1 MRTIVIEPNF
11 DVWRETARALLVEGA
26 APEQLE
32 ILDTE
37 TPQNLGLVFDEE
49 SAPPR
54 KVEPGQIFVPRTF
67 LEAAQLA
74 SRHASAGR
82 WQLLYRL
89 LWRLQK
95 ERLLMHVDI
104 DNDVAELKRLEQQVR
119 RDLHKMHA
127 FVRFRQVNDE
137 AGNEHL
143 IAWYKPDHD
152 ILELAAPFFEERFP
166 TMRWS
171 ILTPR
176 QSVHWEPDTRRLTW
190 ADGCPREAAP
200 QDDELEELWR
210 SYYKSVFN
218 PARLNPRAMRSEMPV
233 RYWQNMP
240 EIELLPQLMMQAGG
254 RTEAMIKAQK
264 VETAEAY
271 LPSQHT
277 LPKLSHA
284 LPLCK
289 GCELYCHATQAVFGE
304 GAAHAELMLVG
315 EQPGDEEDRK
325 GKPFVGP
332 AGRVLNRVVEEL
344 GLDRKTMYVTNAV
357 KHFKFVDRG
366 TRRLH
371 QSPRLSEVTA
381 CRPWLL
387 AELEA
392 VKPKVVVCLGATA
405 AKSLMGAKFALM
417 KDRGKLVSSP
427 YAEQV
432 VATIHPSAVLRA
444 MDPQGSEQLYDFLRQ
459 DLLFAHKIA
468 IGKVSY
474 DERSRRV

>member
-1 MRTIVIEPNF
+1 MRQVVIEPDF
-11 DVWRETARALLVEGA
+11 EAWRSTARGLLVNGVDPDA
-26 APEQLE
+26 VQ
-32 ILDTE
+32 ILDRE
-37 TPQNLGLVFDEE
+37 TPQNLGLIFGQDD
-49 SAPPR
+49 APLR
-54 KVEPGQIFVPRTF
+54 KVEPGNIVVPKAF
-67 LEAAQLA
+67 LEAAQVA
-74 SRHASAGR
+74 ARHASPER
-82 WQLLYRL
+82 WQLMYRL

-95 ERLLMHVDI
+95 ERMLMHVDI
-104 DNDVAELKRLEQQVR
+104 DPDVAELKRMEQQVR

-127 FVRFRQVNDE
+127 FVRFRQVTDE
-137 AGNEHL
+137 MPSGESREHF
-143 IAWYKPDHD
+143 IAWYKPDHN

-171 ILTPR
+171 ILTAK
-176 QSVHWEPDTRRLTW
+176 QSVHWDPESRHLTW
-190 ADGCPREAAP
+190 AAGCPREAAP
-200 QDDELEELWR
+200 QDDELEEMWR
-210 SYYKSVFN
+210 SYYKSIFN

-240 EIELLPQLMMQAGG
+240 EVQLLPQLMMQAGS
-254 RTEAMIKAQK
+254 RTDAMIKAQNA
-264 VETAEAY
+264 ETAEAY
-271 LPSQHT
+271 LPPQHT
-277 LPKLSHA
+277 LPALAQA
-284 LPLCK
+284 LPQCK

-304 GAAHAELMLVG
+304 GHVHAELMLVG

-332 AGRVLNRVVEEL
+332 AGKVLNRVVEEL

-366 TRRLH
+366 KRRLH
-371 QSPRLSEVTA
+371 QSPRLSEMTA

-387 AELEA
+387 AELQA
-392 VKPKVVVCLGATA
+392 VRPKVVVCLGATA
-405 AKSLMGAKFALM
+405 AKSLLGAKFALM

-459 DLLFAHKIA
+459 DLLFAHKA
-468 IGKVSY
+468 AMRQAG
-474 DERSRRV
+474 

>member
-1 MRTIVIEPNF
+1 MRQVVIESNF
-11 DVWRETARALLVEGA
+11 EAWRTTARTLLTEGVH
-26 APEQLE
+26 PDQVE
-32 ILDTE
+32 ILDRE
-37 TPQNLGLVFDEE
+37 TPQNLGLLFGEPTA
-49 SAPPR
+49 SAQHI
-54 KVEPGQIFVPRTF
+54 EPSKIVVPKAF
-67 LEAAQLA
+67 LEAAQIA
-74 SRHASAGR
+74 ARHASPGR

-95 ERLLMHVDI
+95 ERMLMHVEI
-104 DNDVAELKRLEQQVR
+104 DADVAELRRMEQQVR

-127 FVRFRQVNDE
+127 FVRFRQVTEE
-137 AGNEHL
+137 AGAEHF

-171 ILTPR
+171 ILTTK
-176 QSVHWEPDTRRLTW
+176 QSAHWDPDTRQLTW
-190 ADGCPREAAP
+190 AAGCPREAAP
-200 QDDELEELWR
+200 QDDELEEMWR
-210 SYYKSVFN
+210 SYYKSIFN

-254 RTEAMIKAQK
+254 RTDAMIQSQK

-271 LPSQHT
+271 LPPQHT
-277 LPKLSHA
+277 LPALAHA
-284 LPLCK
+284 LPQCR

-304 GAAHAELMLVG
+304 GHTHADLMLVG

-332 AGRVLNRVVEEL
+332 AGKVLNRVVEEL
-344 GLDRKTMYVTNAV
+344 GLERKTMYVTNAV
-357 KHFKFVDRG
+357 KHFKFIDRG
-366 TRRLH
+366 KRRLH

-387 AELEA
+387 AELQA
-392 VKPKVVVCLGATA
+392 VRPKVVVCLGATA
-405 AKSLMGAKFALM
+405 AKSLLGAKFALM

-432 VATIHPSAVLRA
+432 VATIHPSAILRA

-459 DLLFAHKIA
+459 DLLFAHKVA
-468 IGKVSY
+468 MQ
-474 DERSRRV
+474 RSA